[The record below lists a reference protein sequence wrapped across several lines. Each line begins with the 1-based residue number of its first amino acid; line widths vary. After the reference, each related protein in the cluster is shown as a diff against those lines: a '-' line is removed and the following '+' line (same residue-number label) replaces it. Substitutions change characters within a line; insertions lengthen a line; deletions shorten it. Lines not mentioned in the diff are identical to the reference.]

1 MHMNNYMSY
10 NIEIVYRNGMC
21 FVIEYLV
28 YQSLIYP
35 LLLLNTIYSHIT
47 HYFLFVCLDSS
58 ICAKSNC

>member
-1 MHMNNYMSY
+1 MHMNNYMFY
-10 NIEIVYRNGMC
+10 NIEIVYGNGIC

-35 LLLLNTIYSHIT
+35 LLLLNITYYRIT